1 MRGMIL
7 KRSIPATGVS
17 RLASIAVGAALLAL
31 SVSASAAPAA
41 DADLIAR
48 GAYLAK
54 AGDCIACHTATR
66 GKPFSGGLP
75 MNTPMGRI
83 YSTNITPDAETGI
96 ARYSEADFAAAM
108 RKGVAKDGHNLYPAM
123 PYPSYARTSDADIH
137 ALYAYF
143 MRGVQPVSQ
152 PNRKPD
158 IPWPLNARWPLK
170 FWNLLFVDDAPYQDV
185 PGKDAQWNR
194 GAYLVQTL
202 GHCGACHTARGIAF
216 QEKALNE
223 RGTAFLGGAALDGW
237 FASNLTGDSNTG
249 LGRWS
254 EEDVALFLRTGAN
267 RQATAFGPMTDVIN
281 HSTQYLSDA
290 DRAAMARYLKSLG
303 PTRGSGDGVPY
314 DGSTTGAMAH
324 AMAGGQLGAA
334 TYATYCLHCHGVTG
348 RGYAPLLAPL
358 AGNPNALEKDP
369 SSLINVVLNGTG
381 ALKIQGVP
389 APYPMPAYRRTLSD
403 QEVADVVTYIRHSW
417 GNGQTEPVSAYR
429 VRGLREATR

>member
-7 KRSIPATGVS
+7 KRSIPAAGVS

-158 IPWPLNARWPLK
+158 IPWRAECALAAEVLESAVRRRCALSGCPRQGCAVESWGLSRPDARPLRCM
-170 FWNLLFVDDAPYQDV
+170 PYRAWDRV
-185 PGKDAQWNR
+185 PGEGAQ
-194 GAYLVQTL
+194 
-202 GHCGACHTARGIAF
+202 
-216 QEKALNE
+216 
-223 RGTAFLGGAALDGW
+223 
-237 FASNLTGDSNTG
+237 
-249 LGRWS
+249 
-254 EEDVALFLRTGAN
+254 
-267 RQATAFGPMTDVIN
+267 
-281 HSTQYLSDA
+281 
-290 DRAAMARYLKSLG
+290 
-303 PTRGSGDGVPY
+303 
-314 DGSTTGAMAH
+314 
-324 AMAGGQLGAA
+324 
-334 TYATYCLHCHGVTG
+334 
-348 RGYAPLLAPL
+348 
-358 AGNPNALEKDP
+358 
-369 SSLINVVLNGTG
+369 
-381 ALKIQGVP
+381 
-389 APYPMPAYRRTLSD
+389 
-403 QEVADVVTYIRHSW
+403 
-417 GNGQTEPVSAYR
+417 
-429 VRGLREATR
+429 